1 MSINLLETKAYDYPL
16 PAEMIAQYPAQR
28 REQSRLMHLNCTSK
42 EIKHRSF
49 TEIKDIL
56 REGDVLVLNNSRVI
70 PARLF
75 GRKANDTKIEVFL
88 LNPADE
94 ANHWHCLLYPAK
106 RIKEEQWLYFADNLK
121 GWISPAREDG
131 TWKIRMESDDDFWQV
146 LDEVG
151 HVPLPPYINRP
162 DESDDK
168 SRYQTVY
175 AKHNGSVAAPTAGLH
190 FTKELL
196 EEIKAKGIEIEELT
210 LHVGLGTFRPVK
222 TENIKDHIMHSE
234 LVEITPQTAEH
245 INEAKQEGRRIVA
258 VGSTSVRSLEAFYT
272 DEGLV
277 PGLAQTDIFIYPGY
291 DFKAVDAMITNFH
304 LPQSTLLMMVS
315 AFGGYEYIKEAYSVA
330 IEKGYRFFSYG
341 DAMFIEQ

>member
-28 REQSRLMHLNCTSK
+28 RELSRLMHLNCTSK
-42 EIKHRSF
+42 EVLHRSF

-56 REGDVLVLNNSRVI
+56 HEGDLLVLNNSRVI

-75 GRKANDTKIEVFL
+75 GKKANDTKMEVFL
-88 LNPADE
+88 LNPAE
-94 ANHWHCLLYPAK
+94 EPNYWHCLLYPAK
-106 RIKEEQWLYFADNLK
+106 RIKEEQWLYFSDNLK

-131 TWKIRMESDDDFWQV
+131 TWKIRMESDDDFWRV
-146 LDEVG
+146 LDAVG

-196 EEIKAKGIEIEELT
+196 EEIKAKDIEVEELT

-222 TENIKDHIMHSE
+222 TDNIKDHIMHSE
-234 LVEITPQTAEH
+234 LVEITPKTAER
-245 INEAKQEGRRIVA
+245 INAAKQEGRRIVA

-272 DEGLV
+272 DAGLMS
-277 PGLAQTDIFIYPGY
+277 GLAQTDIFIYPGY
-291 DFKAVDAMITNFH
+291 NFKVVDAIITNFH
-304 LPQSTLLMMVS
+304 LPQSTLLMMIS

-330 IEKGYRFFSYG
+330 IDKGYRFFSYG
-341 DAMFIEQ
+341 DAMFIEK